1 MVESPAVKLLSS
13 SNGVDADYAD
23 FMTRRRQN
31 LASLP
36 PEGTKS
42 QIQKAFPQTQSSSS
56 DASVAEN
63 VATGSDDSYQALLN
77 KLDTLGPVIIGLLG
91 AIFVVLLGLL
101 GVGITMCV
109 RYGRT
114 VGAGRV
120 VDPSYAPVP
129 LRFKEPEGEYKDEE
143 NTRYHH

>member
-1 MVESPAVKLLSS
+1 
-13 SNGVDADYAD
+13 
-23 FMTRRRQN
+23 MTRRRQN

-42 QIQKAFPQTQSSSS
+42 QIQKAFPQTQSSSSSSSS

-109 RYGRT
+109 RRGRT

-129 LRFKEPEGEYKDEE
+129 LRFKEPEAEYKDE
-143 NTRYHH
+143 

>member
-1 MVESPAVKLLSS
+1 
-13 SNGVDADYAD
+13 
-23 FMTRRRQN
+23 MTRRRQN

-42 QIQKAFPQTQSSSS
+42 QIQKAFPQTQSSSSSSSS

-101 GVGITMCV
+101 GVGIAMCT
-109 RYGRT
+109 RRGRT